1 MEAPPVFM
9 KDFQDAHQFYCPTD
23 PHLSDMT
30 ATTMIPFMAGFEQHQ
45 QPSLQLNQD
54 NQQIINSSQLF
65 TNYSD
70 IYSLCTTMNQ
80 EAKENENSAN
90 LKGREIKAE
99 YNSNNIN
106 SNTTTLSELMM
117 KEVDQQQKQQQ
128 QQLLQEQIEFNNS
141 SSQVFNSYN
150 NINGNS
156 SSIQKPME
164 AKKGGE
170 CTANGTSE
178 QLLIIAGKERQSDNA
193 QCDKE
198 GINEGSNTVTN
209 NISNNNNNSTSNK
222 SFSQSLTENQSQHQ
236 QQREQQQF
244 LPPPISVIVTHQQQQ
259 QRTNNENKNNKQMD
273 DDCWNIGGVNSEIGG
288 NVSSMLIRDEFIF
301 QPSHCAVSFPP
312 PTATNVIGG
321 GRNDG
326 GVNGV
331 SGSATDFLYDLSAP
345 LLEDTFLTSM
355 HNNINNHS
363 PLDNIPCSSTSLI
376 NCPSSAS
383 VSSSSAF
390 LELQHHHDGSVG
402 VSPCSSSTH
411 NSSSPDDYTLFLAQQ
426 QHQQQQHLFHQN
438 NIKQQF
444 PHLLAP
450 AIENVEILRPIP
462 QLLEDHSIAGQTTID
477 MHQQQQYAF
486 LVQQHAQ
493 NSLQA
498 MFSNNGDE
506 QQQQHLQQHL
516 QQQQQTLNITQQR
529 RRKEENRNEMFE
541 QRRNS
546 NHSEDDEDEEDD
558 DGDEDMDEERG
569 GRNNHQVEMPDV
581 KPSFILGGNNN
592 HSLKSPTN
600 GGGHFNSAA
609 TFLGEESCI
618 DDYTLSPP
626 PPPLTPPSK
635 TRSKMHDLALKHRL
649 ISSQVNL
656 RGNGTIQL
664 SMEEKKTLVQE
675 GFPVPT
681 KLPLM
686 REEEEALKI
695 VRRKIKNKLSA
706 QESRRKRKEYMD
718 MLEKRVHA
726 YFADN
731 NALRQK
737 LRQLEASNRFL
748 LVQLQQK
755 TSAEV
760 GVSTSTSA
768 NDEQEQSSM
777 NC

>member
-1 MEAPPVFM
+1 
-9 KDFQDAHQFYCPTD
+9 
-23 PHLSDMT
+23 
-30 ATTMIPFMAGFEQHQ
+30 
-45 QPSLQLNQD
+45 
-54 NQQIINSSQLF
+54 
-65 TNYSD
+65 
-70 IYSLCTTMNQ
+70 MNQ

-90 LKGREIKAE
+90 LKEQEIKAE
-99 YNSNNIN
+99 YNNGNIN
-106 SNTTTLSELMM
+106 NNTSTSLSELMM
-117 KEVDQQQKQQQ
+117 EKVDQQQKQQQ

-141 SSQVFNSYN
+141 IDSQSSQVFNSYN
-150 NINGNS
+150 NINSNSS

-164 AKKGGE
+164 AKNGGE

-209 NISNNNNNSTSNK
+209 NINNSSTSNK
-222 SFSQSLTENQSQHQ
+222 SFSLKSTVNQSQQ
-236 QQREQQQF
+236 QQNQQQQQQQF
-244 LPPPISVIVTHQQQQ
+244 LPPPISVIVTHQQQQQQQ

-301 QPSHCAVSFPP
+301 QPSHCGVSPP
-312 PTATNVIGG
+312 PPATTSVIGGG

-355 HNNINNHS
+355 HNSINNHS

-390 LELQHHHDGSVG
+390 LELQHNHDGSVG

-498 MFSNNGDE
+498 MFSNNGGE
-506 QQQQHLQQHL
+506 QQQHLQQHL
-516 QQQQQTLNITQQR
+516 QQQQTLNITQQR

-558 DGDEDMDEERG
+558 EGDEDMEEERG

-600 GGGHFNSAA
+600 GGSHFNPSA
-609 TFLGEESCI
+609 TFLGEEGCI
-618 DDYTLSPP
+618 GDYTLSPP

-768 NDEQEQSSM
+768 NEEQEHSSM

>member
-9 KDFQDAHQFYCPTD
+9 KDFQEAQFYCSTD
-23 PHLSDMT
+23 QNLSDIS
-30 ATTMIPFMAGFEQHQ
+30 ATTMIPFMTGFE
-45 QPSLQLNQD
+45 QPSLQLTNQD
-54 NQQIINSSQLF
+54 HQNN
-65 TNYSD
+65 
-70 IYSLCTTMNQ
+70 IYSLCTSTTINQ
-80 EAKENENSAN
+80 EAKENENSS
-90 LKGREIKAE
+90 LKHREIKAE
-99 YNSNNIN
+99 YNGII
-106 SNTTTLSELMM
+106 SNTTSLSDLMM
-117 KEVDQQQKQQQ
+117 KEVDQQKQ
-128 QQLLQEQIEFNNS
+128 QQLLQEQIEFNS
-141 SSQVFNSYN
+141 IDGQSQVFNSYN
-150 NINGNS
+150 NISSTQKEAKAGERTNGS
-156 SSIQKPME
+156 SS
-164 AKKGGE
+164 
-170 CTANGTSE
+170 SE
-178 QLLIIAGKERQSDNA
+178 QLSITAGQKRTEQQCDAERGKERS
-193 QCDKE
+193 
-198 GINEGSNTVTN
+198 NERSSTATSN
-209 NISNNNNNSTSNK
+209 INNNSSTNK
-222 SFSQSLTENQSQHQ
+222 SFNQSLTENQN
-236 QQREQQQF
+236 QQQF
-244 LPPPISVIVTHQQQQ
+244 LPPPISVIVTHQQQ
-259 QRTNNENKNNKQMD
+259 RTNENKNNKQMD

-301 QPSHCAVSFPP
+301 QPSHCSVSPPP
-312 PTATNVIGG
+312 PTTTIIG
-321 GRNDG
+321 GRNDAG
-326 GVNGV
+326 
-331 SGSATDFLYDLSAP
+331 AADFLYDLSATTNP

-390 LELQHHHDGSVG
+390 LELQHHQDGSVG

-426 QHQQQQHLFHQN
+426 QHQQQQHFLHQN
-438 NIKQQF
+438 NIKQHF

-462 QLLEDHSIAGQTTID
+462 QLIEDHSIVGQTMD
-477 MHQQQQYAF
+477 MQQQQQYAF

-498 MFSNNGDE
+498 MFANSGE
-506 QQQQHLQQHL
+506 QQQHLQQ
-516 QQQQQTLNITQQR
+516 QTSNITQR
-529 RRKEENRNEMFE
+529 RRKDENRTEIFE
-541 QRRNS
+541 RRI
-546 NHSEDDEDEEDD
+546 NHHSDDDDEEDD
-558 DGDEDMDEERG
+558 DECDEDMEEDRG
-569 GRNNHQVEMPDV
+569 GNNQVEMADV
-581 KPSFILGGNNN
+581 KPAFILGGNN
-592 HSLKSPTN
+592 HSIKSPTN
-600 GGGHFNSAA
+600 NGHFNSSST
-609 TFLGEESCI
+609 TFPGEESCI
-618 DDYTLSPP
+618 GDYTLSPP

-664 SMEEKKTLVQE
+664 SMEEKKTLIQE

-681 KLPLM
+681 KLPLV

-755 TSAEV
+755 SSAEV
-760 GVSTSTSA
+760 GGTSNNA
-768 NDEQEQSSM
+768 DEEQQHQPSL

>member
-1 MEAPPVFM
+1 
-9 KDFQDAHQFYCPTD
+9 
-23 PHLSDMT
+23 
-30 ATTMIPFMAGFEQHQ
+30 
-45 QPSLQLNQD
+45 
-54 NQQIINSSQLF
+54 
-65 TNYSD
+65 
-70 IYSLCTTMNQ
+70 
-80 EAKENENSAN
+80 
-90 LKGREIKAE
+90 
-99 YNSNNIN
+99 
-106 SNTTTLSELMM
+106 
-117 KEVDQQQKQQQ
+117 
-128 QQLLQEQIEFNNS
+128 
-141 SSQVFNSYN
+141 
-150 NINGNS
+150 
-156 SSIQKPME
+156 
-164 AKKGGE
+164 
-170 CTANGTSE
+170 
-178 QLLIIAGKERQSDNA
+178 
-193 QCDKE
+193 
-198 GINEGSNTVTN
+198 
-209 NISNNNNNSTSNK
+209 
-222 SFSQSLTENQSQHQ
+222 
-236 QQREQQQF
+236 
-244 LPPPISVIVTHQQQQ
+244 
-259 QRTNNENKNNKQMD
+259 MD

-301 QPSHCAVSFPP
+301 QPSHCAVSPPP
-312 PTATNVIGG
+312 PTTTSVIGG
-321 GRNDG
+321 GAGRNDG

-331 SGSATDFLYDLSAP
+331 GGSATDFLYDLSAP

-462 QLLEDHSIAGQTTID
+462 QLIEDHSIAGQTTID

-498 MFSNNGDE
+498 MFSNNGE
-506 QQQQHLQQHL
+506 QQQHLQHQL

-529 RRKEENRNEMFE
+529 RRKDENRNEMFE

-546 NHSEDDEDEEDD
+546 NHSEDDDEEEDD
-558 DGDEDMDEERG
+558 EGDEDMEEERG
-569 GRNNHQVEMPDV
+569 GRNNHQVEMADV
-581 KPSFILGGNNN
+581 KPSFILGGN
-592 HSLKSPTN
+592 HSLKSPTS
-600 GGGHFNSAA
+600 GGPHFNPSAA
-609 TFLGEESCI
+609 FLGEESCI
-618 DDYTLSPP
+618 GDYTLSPP

-760 GVSTSTSA
+760 GVTTSTSA
-768 NDEQEQSSM
+768 NEEQEQSSM

>member
-9 KDFQDAHQFYCPTD
+9 KDFQEAQFYCSTD
-23 PHLSDMT
+23 QNLSDIS
-30 ATTMIPFMAGFEQHQ
+30 ATTMIPFMTGFE
-45 QPSLQLNQD
+45 QPSLQLTNQD
-54 NQQIINSSQLF
+54 HQNSINSASLF

-70 IYSLCTTMNQ
+70 IYSLCTSTTINQ
-80 EAKENENSAN
+80 EAKENENSS
-90 LKGREIKAE
+90 LKHREIKAE
-99 YNSNNIN
+99 YNGII
-106 SNTTTLSELMM
+106 SNTTSLSDLMM
-117 KEVDQQQKQQQ
+117 KEVDQQKQ
-128 QQLLQEQIEFNNS
+128 QQLLQEQIEFNS
-141 SSQVFNSYN
+141 IDGQSQVFNSYN
-150 NINGNS
+150 NISSTQKEAKAGERTNGS
-156 SSIQKPME
+156 SS
-164 AKKGGE
+164 
-170 CTANGTSE
+170 SE
-178 QLLIIAGKERQSDNA
+178 QLSITAGQKRTEQQCDAERGKERS
-193 QCDKE
+193 
-198 GINEGSNTVTN
+198 NERSSTATSN
-209 NISNNNNNSTSNK
+209 INNNSSTNK
-222 SFSQSLTENQSQHQ
+222 SFNQSLTENQN
-236 QQREQQQF
+236 QQQF
-244 LPPPISVIVTHQQQQ
+244 LPPPISVIVTHQQQ
-259 QRTNNENKNNKQMD
+259 RTNENKNNKQMD

-301 QPSHCAVSFPP
+301 QPSHCSVSPPP
-312 PTATNVIGG
+312 PTTTIIG
-321 GRNDG
+321 GRNDAG
-326 GVNGV
+326 
-331 SGSATDFLYDLSAP
+331 AADFLYDLSATTNP

-390 LELQHHHDGSVG
+390 LELQHHQDGSVG

-426 QHQQQQHLFHQN
+426 QHQQQQHFLHQN
-438 NIKQQF
+438 NIKQHF

-462 QLLEDHSIAGQTTID
+462 QLIEDHSIVGQTMD
-477 MHQQQQYAF
+477 MQQQQQYAF

-498 MFSNNGDE
+498 MFANSGE
-506 QQQQHLQQHL
+506 QQQHLQQ
-516 QQQQQTLNITQQR
+516 QTSNITQR
-529 RRKEENRNEMFE
+529 RRKDENRTEIFE
-541 QRRNS
+541 RRI
-546 NHSEDDEDEEDD
+546 NHHSDDDDEEDD
-558 DGDEDMDEERG
+558 DECDEDMEEDRG
-569 GRNNHQVEMPDV
+569 GNNQVEMADV
-581 KPSFILGGNNN
+581 KPAFILGGNN
-592 HSLKSPTN
+592 HSIKSPTN
-600 GGGHFNSAA
+600 NGHFNSSST
-609 TFLGEESCI
+609 TFPGEESCI
-618 DDYTLSPP
+618 GDYTLSPP

-649 ISSQVNL
+649 ISSQNL

-664 SMEEKKTLVQE
+664 SMEEKKTLIQE

-681 KLPLM
+681 KLPLV

-755 TSAEV
+755 SSAEV
-760 GVSTSTSA
+760 GGTSNNA
-768 NDEQEQSSM
+768 DEEQQHQPSL